1 MKPLLL
7 TAALEVD
14 TEEVSSFLNT
24 LRGLSLGSILKLILL
39 AVVLVILVKLLLGM
53 FSRLLEKSKLDKS
66 LHGFLKTSVQIVLWF
81 VAVMILAG
89 SLHIDVTS
97 LIAVLS
103 VAGLALSLAIQGA
116 LSNLAGGI
124 VILVTKPLRVGD
136 YVVIGGDEGFVEE
149 ISMTYTKLA
158 TYDRRIVYIPNS
170 TVTSSNVTNYTA
182 EGKRRVDLTINASYD
197 CGVDDVKSALLE
209 AVKTVP
215 TLADSEEIFA
225 RVSGYRD
232 SAIEYTVRAWCKT
245 DHYWTAYYDLMEAV
259 KRSFD
264 KNGIAMTYTNL
275 NIHMVDKK

>member
-1 MKPLLL
+1 MKPVYL

-24 LRGLSLGSILKLILL
+24 LKGLSLSSILKLVLL

-53 FSRLLEKSKLDKS
+53 FSRLLEKSKVDKS

-97 LIAVLS
+97 LIALLS

-182 EGKRRVDLTINASYD
+182 EGKRRVDLTISASYD
-197 CGVDDVKSALLE
+197 CGVDDVKSALVE
-209 AVKTVP
+209 AVKAVP

-225 RVSGYRD
+225 RVSGYKD

-245 DHYWTAYYDLMEAV
+245 DDYWTAYYDLMESV

-264 KNGIAMTYTNL
+264 QNGIAMTYTNL